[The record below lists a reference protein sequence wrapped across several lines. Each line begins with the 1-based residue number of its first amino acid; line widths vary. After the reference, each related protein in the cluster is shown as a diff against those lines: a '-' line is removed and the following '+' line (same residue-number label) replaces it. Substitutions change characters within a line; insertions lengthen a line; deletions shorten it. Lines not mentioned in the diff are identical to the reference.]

1 MLAAQLPWPYASWP
15 LRSASASASSRIA
28 AGYPA
33 MDQCTRSLERMI
45 GTLGAKYVVVLTM

>member
-28 AGYPA
+28 AAYPA
-33 MDQCTRSLERMI
+33 MDQCTRLLERMI
-45 GTLGAKYVVVLTM
+45 GTLGAKYIVVLTM